1 MNNIPKK
8 KILFLNANLQSGGAE
23 RQMVTV
29 ARLLKQRGY
38 DVSFYCYDKGDFYG
52 NLLAECDIPVVW
64 EYTFPNLIKRFFRT
78 RRFIRR
84 GGYDAVISFLQPVNV
99 LNVFAALGGK
109 KWKVITGLRYCP
121 AERVKTAKE
130 KNYLRIQGFSDA
142 IVSNS
147 ELAKKRWVINTN
159 RKEDKIKVI
168 YNHVIISNLHSEY
181 HPKQDGKLHLVVAA
195 SYQYLKNPLG
205 LVEALKLMT
214 SDERK
219 KIVIDWY
226 GSKNASNAYQDTLK
240 GINSFGLADTIKL
253 REASKD
259 INDIMLRCDAV
270 MLLSKEEG
278 LPNAI
283 CEGMMLGKPIIM
295 SRVSDYDVL
304 VDESNGMLCD
314 WDNPQSIK
322 EAILSMANLSVEK
335 LIVMGKNSK
344 AKAEHLFSSDTIVR
358 QWEEL
363 L

>member
-1 MNNIPKK
+1 MNNIVHK

-29 ARLLKQRGY
+29 ARLLKQRGH

-52 NLLAECDIPVVW
+52 HLLAECDIPVVW
-64 EYTFPNLIKRFFRT
+64 EYTFPNLLKRFICT
-78 RRFIRR
+78 RRYIRR

-121 AERVKTAKE
+121 AEQVKIAKE
-130 KNYLRIQGFSDA
+130 KNYLRIQDFSDY

-214 SDERK
+214 PDERK
-219 KIVIDWY
+219 KIIIDWY
-226 GSKNASNAYQDTLK
+226 GSKNASNAYQDTMEA
-240 GINSFGLADTIKL
+240 INSFGLSDDL
-253 REASKD
+253 RLHEATKD
-259 INDIMLRCDAV
+259 INDIMQSSDAV

-295 SRVSDYDVL
+295 TRVSDYDVL
-304 VDESNGMLCD
+304 VDETNGVLCD
-314 WDNPQSIK
+314 WDNPKTIK
-322 EAILSMANLSVEK
+322 DAIIKMSNLPIEK
-335 LIVMGKNSK
+335 IMEMGVISNR
-344 AKAEHLFSSDTIVR
+344 KAEQLFSSNTIAL
-358 QWEEL
+358 QWEDL